1 MNFNDIIDKKVRI
14 RSNFSGHNLPIG
26 TILTIKTHRG
36 SGRYNTEFVSGDLHS
51 YGSTDNIHLQDF
63 DIIENI
69 LNESDEKNLEKLNPV
84 PEVKDEYGLNCAI
97 ILRDDEETIYF
108 SSGTRSIMKLKE
120 GDKINI
126 AVNFNAN
133 EAYIC
138 KELDSEEGLIIADD
152 FTVKSSDM
160 YRHLADMFERNEL
173 GISTKRIKD
182 KDFQDYTF
190 YKIGVYNPNQFP
202 IIKTNSKIIN
212 KKGEMD
218 EYQEITDASIKSIV
232 EKTVANKKEKPLASG
247 KKSATWYD
255 TIYGSSQ
262 NNNASKTFI
271 GSSESGVIINQL
283 VSTEEIDQPTTSIG
297 LDSIEV

>member
-26 TILTIKTHRG
+26 TILIIKTHRG
-36 SGRYNTEFVSGDLHS
+36 SGRYNTEFFSGEGNT

-63 DIIENI
+63 DIIENV
-69 LNESDEKNLEKLNPV
+69 LNESDEKNLEKLNPI

-97 ILRDDEETIYF
+97 ILGDDEETIYL

-126 AVNFNAN
+126 AVNFNTN

-160 YRHLADMFERNEL
+160 YRHLANMFERNEL

-190 YKIGVYNPNQFP
+190 YKIGKYNPNQFP
-202 IIKTNSKIIN
+202 VIKTNSKAAN
-212 KKGEMD
+212 KKNETE
-218 EYQEITDASIKSIV
+218 EYQEIIDASIKNIA
-232 EKTVANKKEKPLASG
+232 EKMVAKKKEKPLSSG
-247 KKSATWYD
+247 KPGNVWYD
-255 TIYGSSQ
+255 AVYG
-262 NNNASKTFI
+262 NNTYKTFI
-271 GSSESGVIINQL
+271 SSSESGT
-283 VSTEEIDQPTTSIG
+283 SIDNLTSILDVDNPTTSIE
-297 LDSIEV
+297 IED

>member
-14 RSNFSGHNLPIG
+14 RSNFSGHNLPVG
-26 TILTIKTHRG
+26 TLLIIKTHRG
-36 SGRYNTEFVSGDLHS
+36 SGRYNTEFVPGDLNTY

-97 ILRDDEETIYF
+97 ILRDDEETIYL

-126 AVNFNAN
+126 AVNFNAD

-232 EKTVANKKEKPLASG
+232 EKTVANKKEKPLANG

-271 GSSESGVIINQL
+271 GSSEYGVIIDQL
-283 VSTEEIDQPTTSIG
+283 VSTEEIDQPTTSIE
-297 LDSIEV
+297 LED